1 MWYKVAGEGHLAP
14 GLDWANVVGL
24 AGADFVG
31 LDLDLEAPEAQGEG
45 VTEITIGSIFKSMSS
60 RCFNLHEL
68 KSYSGSYRFEPLTE
82 IRINHFKK
90 LA

>member
-14 GLDWANVVGL
+14 ELDWASVVGL

-45 VTEITIGSIFKSMSS
+45 VTEISYFIMRGRGVSNQK
-60 RCFNLHEL
+60 LHNKYRLL
-68 KSYSGSYRFEPLTE
+68 KNDQ
-82 IRINHFKK
+82 NH
-90 LA
+90 